1 MFYWDEDRYPIGEGE
16 QPTRWGVVMLDD
28 TYHLDPVYKLAI
40 YEMREVPGVG
50 KRPVALHVCRGFCES
65 GITPDAAVER
75 ARQYRRQEFG
85 EDGVEFRWVGVLR
98 WSNPARP
105 VEKGRTDD

>member
-28 TYHLDPVYKLAI
+28 TYQLGPAYKLAI
-40 YEMREVPGVG
+40 YEMREIPGVG
-50 KRPVALHVCRGFCES
+50 KRPVAMQVCRGFCES

-75 ARQYRRQEFG
+75 ARQYRRGDG
-85 EDGVEFRWVGVLR
+85 EVEFRWVGALR
-98 WSNPARP
+98 WSQPHLP
-105 VEKGRTDD
+105 VKKGRE

>member
-28 TYHLDPVYKLAI
+28 TYHLEPVYKLAI
-40 YEMREVPGVG
+40 YDMREVPGVG
-50 KRPVALHVCRGFCES
+50 KRPVAMHVCRGFCES

-75 ARQYRRQEFG
+75 ARQYRREEFFADG
-85 EDGVEFRWVGVLR
+85 GVEFRWVGVLR
-98 WSNPARP
+98 WSNPNRP
-105 VEKGRTDD
+105 VKKGRE

>member
-28 TYHLDPVYKLAI
+28 TYHFGPVYKLAI

-50 KRPVALHVCRGFCES
+50 KRPVAMHVCRGFCES

-75 ARQYRRQEFG
+75 ARQYRLAEFDG
-85 EDGVEFRWVGVLR
+85 GVEFRWVGVLR
-98 WSNPARP
+98 WSNPNQA
-105 VEKGRTDD
+105 VKKGGK